1 MWTFPK
7 WTSFTPVGA
16 VDLSRKEKEP
26 QLQSPIF
33 QRRCWRGW
41 FWWRFFASIAPAFCC
56 TWAGG
61 LGQVTARLGRLHWF
75 IKKSIPDKFWEIQS
89 YKSQYENGVEYSW
102 LCWFFPPSFLVIA
115 FVRQELVLR
124 SLPLYWSPV
133 PAMVGNQKDSSHCR
147 CLQVH
152 RAELL
157 YRLQSPR
164 SRLNDNSNNTNQKKK
179 KNFTNKPQ
187 PFSYI
192 V

>member
-41 FWWRFFASIAPAFCC
+41 FWWLFFASIAPAFCC

-61 LGQVTARLGRLHWF
+61 LGQVTARLGHLHWF
-75 IKKSIPDKFWEIQS
+75 IKKSIPDKFWEIRS

-102 LCWFFPPSFLVIA
+102 LCWFFPPLIFGNCICLARACIA
-115 FVRQELVLR
+115 QPPPVLEPCPSYGGEPER
-124 SLPLYWSPV
+124 LLPLLLPSSP
-133 PAMVGNQKDSSHCR
+133 
-147 CLQVH
+147 
-152 RAELL
+152 
-157 YRLQSPR
+157 
-164 SRLNDNSNNTNQKKK
+164 
-179 KNFTNKPQ
+179 
-187 PFSYI
+187 
-192 V
+192 